1 MTKSIQQ
8 LLDKN
13 PYLSLSTKEVLANY
27 SHIELTEEEYDKA
40 ILDAKQRKERL
51 LRDAEMIERGRENRK
66 LLTKQTWDFDTTK
79 SFMLY
84 RAQKLYH
91 GQFELDVSNK
101 IVFDL
106 LCYYFAE
113 DPAFVKIATEM
124 GCTGEISLKK
134 GIMLAGNFGTGKTWL
149 LKLFAQNRRQT
160 YYIRTAKEIASDYQT
175 NGADAFEKYLKL
187 FENPVNDVAT
197 LYQKHSGLCID
208 DLGAED
214 AKNNFGNRINVL
226 GDLIEGRY
234 FNELTGPLLHVSTNL
249 TTKALEQ
256 FYGGR
261 VKSRLREIFNLI
273 ELPGND
279 RRK

>member
-1 MTKSIQQ
+1 ME
-8 LLDKN
+8 KN
-13 PYLSLSTKEVLANY
+13 PYLTLSTKEVLANY
-27 SHIELTEEEYDKA
+27 SHIDLTEEEHDKA

-51 LRDAEMIERGRENRK
+51 LRDTEMIERGRENRK
-66 LLTKQTWDFDTTK
+66 LFTKQTWDFDTTK

-84 RAQKLYH
+84 RAKNLFH
-91 GQFELDVSNK
+91 GQFELDTSNE

-113 DPAFVKIATEM
+113 DPLFVTTAKEM
-124 GCTGEISLKK
+124 GCKGEITLKK

-160 YYIRTAKEIASDYQT
+160 YYIRTAKEIATDYQT
-175 NGADAFEKYLKL
+175 HGVDAFEKYLKL
-187 FENPVNDVAT
+187 FVNPINDVAT
-197 LYQKHSGLCID
+197 MFQKHSGLCID

-214 AKNNFGNRINVL
+214 AKNNYGNRINVL

-234 FNELTGPLLHVSTNL
+234 FNELTGHLLHVSTNL
-249 TTKALEQ
+249 TTDALEQ

-273 ELPGND
+273 ELPGED